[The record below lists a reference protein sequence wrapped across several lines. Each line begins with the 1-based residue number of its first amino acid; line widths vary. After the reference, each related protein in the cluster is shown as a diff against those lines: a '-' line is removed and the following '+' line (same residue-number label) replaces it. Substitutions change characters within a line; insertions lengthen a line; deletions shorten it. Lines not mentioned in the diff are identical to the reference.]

1 MKEDNSSNLSNGF
14 PISMFLV
21 IFLIVSIGE
30 SKHLMNYPLCFT
42 YTVSKSLKFSPKY
55 VLLCIV
61 EIIFSRNVGF
71 LYASK

>member
-30 SKHLMNYPLCFT
+30 SKHLMYYPLFNLR
-42 YTVSKSLKFSPKY
+42 YINVKFSPRY

-61 EIIFSRNVGF
+61 EMIFSRNVGF

>member
-30 SKHLMNYPLCFT
+30 SKHLMYYPLFNF
-42 YTVSKSLKFSPKY
+42 TVSKCK
-55 VLLCIV
+55 VLT
-61 EIIFSRNVGF
+61 
-71 LYASK
+71 